1 MKFWKYVIGVAGV
14 ALLISAFFAQQL
26 GLDHNSD
33 WGWQRVVMLG
43 MGLIFVGVSV
53 VEFVSPSA
61 LANIAQSCKRALEKS
76 GALDYSVQLNVF
88 SLLAIVIVSAVYFW
102 FFVPFI
108 HASPTT
114 DNYTR
119 LATSFKNHHLYLP
132 EQPPAALL
140 SLNNPYNWGERY
152 SIRRTFTMDVS
163 LYNGRFYLYW
173 GPVPSLLLT
182 VFSEEQ
188 LQKMGDQHVFF
199 AFLYGLFLY
208 SVLLVRSFWKKV
220 NLSLPAWM
228 IGVALLA
235 IGLTGPSV
243 KMLNLMQIYEAAIA
257 GCQFFFIGG
266 IYWAYSALQTKPMS
280 AWKIALASLHWALA
294 IGTRVTV
301 APAVGFLV
309 LLVLFQLWQECK
321 LHARLMRSLS
331 AVLVP
336 LLVLATS
343 LGWYNYARFGSV
355 TEFGLRYQLAQVDYN
370 EFTKVFSADYL
381 SENFHNYFL
390 RPFAT
395 QPKFPFLQAV
405 EIIYSNERMTGLLYT
420 TPLFLVVLIALGR
433 LLFSKS
439 ILQKIR
445 EFFQNGMSAESW
457 LALGLTGSSLIV
469 MAVVLLYYY
478 PAIRFSDE
486 FLPSLMLLA
495 VMSLWSGVDIFAG
508 NVILRRTYLA
518 LVTAV
523 VLYSITVSILLAI
536 PFDRTREAL
545 LLIKP
550 LQQLFGFR

>member
-1 MKFWKYVIGVAGV
+1 MKFWKYIIGVAGV

-33 WGWQRVVMLG
+33 WGWQRVAMLAL
-43 MGLIFVGVSV
+43 GLFFVFMSI
-53 VEFVSPSA
+53 VEIVSPNT
-61 LANIAQSCKRALEKS
+61 LTHIARSCK
-76 GALDYSVQLNVF
+76 LDYSIQINVF
-88 SLLAIVIVSAVYFW
+88 SLLAIIVVSAIYFW
-102 FFVPFI
+102 FFLPFI
-108 HASPTT
+108 SASPTT

-119 LATSFKNHHLYLP
+119 MALSFKEGHLYLP

-140 SLNNPYNWGERY
+140 SLKNPYNWGERY

-208 SVLLVRSFWKKV
+208 SALLVRSFWKKV
-220 NLSLPAWM
+220 NPSFPAWM

-257 GCQFFFIGG
+257 GSQFFFIGG
-266 IYWAYSALQTKPMS
+266 FYWAYSALQTKPMS
-280 AWKIALASLHWALA
+280 VWKIALASLHWALA

-309 LLVLFQLWQECK
+309 LLVLFQLWQERK
-321 LHARLMRSLS
+321 FHVRLIRPIS
-331 AVLVP
+331 AVLAP
-336 LLVLATS
+336 LLILAIS

-370 EFTKVFSADYL
+370 EFTKVFSTDYL
-381 SENFHNYFL
+381 PENFRNYFL
-390 RPFAT
+390 RPFVS

-420 TPLFLVVLIALGR
+420 TPLFLIVLIALGR
-433 LLFSKS
+433 LLYSKAVV
-439 ILQKIR
+439 QKIR
-445 EFFQNGMSAESW
+445 EFIQEGMSAESW
-457 LALGLTGSSLIV
+457 LALGLAGSSLIV

-495 VMSLWSGVDIFAG
+495 VMSLWAGADIFAG
-508 NVILRRTYLA
+508 NVILRRSYLA
-518 LVTAV
+518 LVTAL